1 MTMNEDY
8 SILMAERA
16 PRGLVVPYL
25 RAWRISYA
33 LSQSD
38 LAERS
43 GVSKPALVRAEGGA
57 RLSFTNIRK
66 VAECL
71 GISVQQLL
79 REDPNSAP
87 KPSANVETSDTNR
100 T

>member
-1 MTMNEDY
+1 
-8 SILMAERA
+8 MAERA
-16 PRGLVVPYL
+16 PYGVVVPYL

-38 LAERS
+38 LAKRS
-43 GVSKPALVRAEGGA
+43 GVSKPAIVRAEGGA
-57 RLSFTNIRK
+57 RLSFANIRK

-79 REDPNSAP
+79 REDPNGTDQP
-87 KPSANVETSDTNR
+87 TIANTAAHGTDPAQ
-100 T
+100 

>member
-1 MTMNEDY
+1 
-8 SILMAERA
+8 MAERA
-16 PRGLVVPYL
+16 PRGVVVPYL
-25 RAWRISYA
+25 RAWRIFHA

-43 GVSKPALVRAEGGA
+43 GVSKPAIVRAEGGA

-79 REDPNSAP
+79 REDPNGAP
-87 KPSANVETSDTNR
+87 QAGTNVEANSINR